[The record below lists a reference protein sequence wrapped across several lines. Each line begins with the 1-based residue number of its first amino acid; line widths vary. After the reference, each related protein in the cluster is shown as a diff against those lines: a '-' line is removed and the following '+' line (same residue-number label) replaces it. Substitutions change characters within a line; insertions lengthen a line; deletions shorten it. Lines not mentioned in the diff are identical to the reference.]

1 MEYSHRFV
9 NAINQAELN
18 LQEKWDLVKKIK
30 SQMSFEDSCVT
41 VYYSIADME
50 NNVRKVLNKMQ
61 VLPTNVKVDNITREN
76 LKMAAEMFIY
86 LNTCPDPA
94 WFKFYRDLF
103 EKHSLE
109 FIILTLNRLL
119 KNANKDSHS
128 QFIAS
133 TILHRLT
140 SMFSLSY
147 PEIQSR
153 NYGYKI
159 EGSAFHQQNISGT

>member
-41 VYYSIADME
+41 VYYGITAME
-50 NNVRKVLNKMQ
+50 NNVRKVLNEMQ
-61 VLPTNVKVDNITREN
+61 VLPPDIKLENITREN
-76 LKMAAEMFIY
+76 LKVAAEMFIY

-119 KNANKDSHS
+119 KNANKDS
-128 QFIAS
+128 QFIPS
-133 TILHRLT
+133 TILQRLT

-147 PEIQSR
+147 PEIQSM

-159 EGSAFHQQNISGT
+159 EGSAIHQQNISGT

>member
-1 MEYSHRFV
+1 
-9 NAINQAELN
+9 
-18 LQEKWDLVKKIK
+18 
-30 SQMSFEDSCVT
+30 
-41 VYYSIADME
+41 
-50 NNVRKVLNKMQ
+50 
-61 VLPTNVKVDNITREN
+61 
-76 LKMAAEMFIY
+76 MAAEMFIY

-103 EKHSLE
+103 EKQSLE
-109 FIILTLNRLL
+109 FIILTLRLL
-119 KNANKDSHS
+119 KNANKDS

-159 EGSAFHQQNISGT
+159 EGSAIHQQSISGTYINFIISSC